1 MFSIYDTKELKMP
14 DGSLIDYEL
23 IKKYRRTL
31 TIKITPKGLI
41 VNAPI
46 LMSNHKIN
54 LLLEKKSKW
63 IQKKLLLTTHKEEPF
78 DIRTGEKF
86 KIFDKEIFITLKQ
99 GVNNI
104 SIEDDRCILSFK
116 NLSEQQKIKKF
127 FLSWIKKYALKHFS
141 QRVKDLCIK
150 NNLKVQATLL
160 SNAKTRWGTCNS
172 KKEIRLNWRL
182 IQSPQYVID
191 YVICHE
197 LSHLKF
203 MNHSNNFWQQVQLLF
218 PNYKEAELYLKEN
231 GFKLYRI
238 D

>member
-1 MFSIYDTKELKMP
+1 
-14 DGSLIDYEL
+14 
-23 IKKYRRTL
+23 
-31 TIKITPKGLI
+31 
-41 VNAPI
+41 
-46 LMSNHKIN
+46 MSNHKIN

-127 FLSWIKKYALKHFS
+127 FLSWIKKYALKYFS
-141 QRVKDLCIK
+141 QRVKNLCIK
-150 NNLKVQATLL
+150 NNLKVQAILL